1 MRPFVE
7 ANQALAT
14 KDKASLLFPRTQQ
27 DLDARNRALT
37 SSKATRP
44 DDESSQHKRAVHNAL
59 TLPDYEGLEQN
70 AAGGTPYDADRFP
83 ASKLELTQ
91 PIAGASRRK

>member
-27 DLDARNRALT
+27 DLDARNRALA
-37 SSKATRP
+37 SFKATRQ
-44 DDESSQHKRAVHNAL
+44 DDESSQHKRAGHNAL
-59 TLPDYEGLEQN
+59 ALPGYEGLEQN
-70 AAGGTPYDADRFP
+70 AAGRTSYHADRSP
-83 ASKLELTQ
+83 ALKLVTQ
-91 PIAGASRRK
+91 ATAGASRRK